1 MRCTEYSDKATEP
14 EMLSGTI
21 ERGCHESVFIMADF
35 YLSFYLKKLF
45 KMKSFDLTGFKSTPR
60 MRGAIIFAALVFL
73 VDQTVA
79 EEIISD
85 IRYGEIR
92 AQLTPLRHTTLSTEL
107 PLKIKAI
114 SVREGESFKDG
125 QVLVEF
131 DCVLQLAQLKEGQ
144 AELSIARK
152 VDSANRKLLF
162 NRAVGLL
169 EVQQA
174 EAELLKAQA
183 RVDALLAVISKCKIK
198 APFAGRVVT
207 LGAQSEQFVQPGTP
221 LLEIIDD
228 SAFEIDFL
236 VPSNW
241 IAWLKPQ
248 YQFQI
253 QIHETG
259 QTYTAQVQRLGAKV
273 DPVSRSIK
281 VAAKIVGNRDGLIAG
296 MSGYVLIDAPQ

>member
-1 MRCTEYSDKATEP
+1 MKNHD
-14 EMLSGTI
+14 LSG
-21 ERGCHESVFIMADF
+21 
-35 YLSFYLKKLF
+35 F
-45 KMKSFDLTGFKSTPR
+45 KNTCR
-60 MRGAIIFAALVFL
+60 MIRAIFFAVSVFL
-73 VDQTVA
+73 VGQVMA
-79 EEIISD
+79 EEVAGD
-85 IRYGEIR
+85 IEHGEIR

-107 PLKIKAI
+107 PLKIRAI
-114 SVREGESFKDG
+114 GVREGEPFKNG

-131 DCVLQLAQLKEGQ
+131 DCTLQQAQLKEGQ

-152 VDSANRKLLF
+152 VDAANRKLLS
-162 NRAVGLL
+162 NNAVGLL

-207 LGAQSEQFVQPGTP
+207 LEAQAEQFVQPGTA
-221 LLEIIDD
+221 LLEVIDD
-228 SAFEIDFL
+228 SVFEIDFL

-248 YQFQI
+248 HQFQI

-259 QTYTAQVQRLGAKV
+259 QTYTAELIRLGAKV

-296 MSGYVLIDAPQ
+296 MSGYVMMDAPQ